1 MPWHLTPAENRFDIL
16 RNGLVPSIGPRSSLV
31 MEDRP
36 LVHLF
41 SRFEDL
47 ESADWFENLFD
58 GGAALTL
65 FHVDVPAEDG
75 AWTEVPDA
83 IPAYRVRL
91 VCADFDAISNY
102 APLRA
107 IDGAASPF
115 TDLEGFRATRTEMAA
130 REFGELVGDLQWE
143 TDDSRFL
150 VYGAGYWIEALD
162 DGRHLLTL
170 ENAGWITGQDGE
182 TLETLE
188 ERLFEFT
195 RPSQDLTDAPSPGF

>member
-16 RNGLVPSIGPRSSLV
+16 RDGLVPSIGPRSDLV
-31 MEDRP
+31 SEALP

-47 ESADWFENLFD
+47 ESAGWLDDAFKE
-58 GGAALTL
+58 GAALAL
-65 FHVDVPAEDG
+65 FHVDVRAEEG

-83 IPAYRVRL
+83 IPAERVRL
-91 VCADFDAISNY
+91 VCADFDAVSNY

-107 IDGAASPF
+107 MDGVASPF
-115 TDLEGFRATRTEMAA
+115 EDLEGFRATRTEMAA
-130 REFGELVGDLQWE
+130 SQFGELVGDGQWE
-143 TDDSRFL
+143 ADESRFL
-150 VYGAGYWIEALD
+150 VYVAGYWIEALD
-162 DGRHLLTL
+162 DGRHHLTL
-170 ENAGWITGQDGE
+170 ENGSWITGQDGE

-195 RPSQDLTDAPSPGF
+195 RPSQDLTDAPSP